1 MTKTQQKYLSFLA
14 AVERVLQQSKNDLP
28 ILNAESDRVLPEL
41 ETMQSTIRQRELLIP
56 VVGAFSAGKS
66 SLLNAIVK
74 ADLLSVAITP
84 ETAMPT
90 ELRYDSRQRLEVVF
104 EDGRTEEFPLAALS
118 NLQARAQEIKLI
130 RLYADLQPLK
140 ALQPLVLVDMP
151 GFNSPLDVHNRAIA
165 RYIGDGA
172 HYLFVVS
179 VEEGSL
185 HTQSLRRIEEVVSLG
200 RTFSVC
206 LNKADL
212 RPPHEVESVRQY
224 IADQLVELGLE
235 SSVCAVSQHDTAAVQ
250 TMLETIQP
258 DTLIYGLFQAPVQQL
273 YQMLDAVLQTSLE
286 ALRRDHEGNEKAIAE
301 LQAAIREIEQQRDS
315 QLSAA
320 RATDL
325 SSAVERVLTG
335 ISNALNLAID
345 DMARAALRGQDELG
359 RVASDE
365 IRASLTQWLKRET
378 DHLSEAV
385 VHQFSKVS
393 ATRLHMDIKISE
405 DWTSALLKGLQAE
418 LLPMLLAALGGGAG
432 KAVGMFARLLS
443 GTAVVGRTLPNPI
456 MKIAALLL
464 PSLLEHLLGQLGEGQ
479 KLEQAKKAIREQ
491 LIPDVLRGLRSEVT
505 DFLTNANDYAV
516 AAVAAA
522 FEQQLQAQR
531 DALAQAQD
539 RTKSANKEGL
549 HAAVLAVRT
558 ELQALAHAHQ
568 LI

>member
-90 ELRYDSRQRLEVVF
+90 ELRYDSRERLEVVF

-212 RPPHEVESVRQY
+212 RPPQEVESVRQY

-235 SSVCAVSQHDTAAVQ
+235 SSVCAVSQHDTVNR
-250 TMLETIQP
+250 P
-258 DTLIYGLFQAPVQQL
+258 
-273 YQMLDAVLQTSLE
+273 
-286 ALRRDHEGNEKAIAE
+286 GN
-301 LQAAIREIEQQRDS
+301 
-315 QLSAA
+315 
-320 RATDL
+320 
-325 SSAVERVLTG
+325 
-335 ISNALNLAID
+335 
-345 DMARAALRGQDELG
+345 
-359 RVASDE
+359 
-365 IRASLTQWLKRET
+365 
-378 DHLSEAV
+378 
-385 VHQFSKVS
+385 
-393 ATRLHMDIKISE
+393 
-405 DWTSALLKGLQAE
+405 
-418 LLPMLLAALGGGAG
+418 GGG
-432 KAVGMFARLLS
+432 
-443 GTAVVGRTLPNPI
+443 
-456 MKIAALLL
+456 
-464 PSLLEHLLGQLGEGQ
+464 QL
-479 KLEQAKKAIREQ
+479 
-491 LIPDVLRGLRSEVT
+491 V
-505 DFLTNANDYAV
+505 
-516 AAVAAA
+516 
-522 FEQQLQAQR
+522 
-531 DALAQAQD
+531 
-539 RTKSANKEGL
+539 
-549 HAAVLAVRT
+549 
-558 ELQALAHAHQ
+558 
-568 LI
+568 

>member
-1 MTKTQQKYLSFLA
+1 M
-14 AVERVLQQSKNDLP
+14 
-28 ILNAESDRVLPEL
+28 
-41 ETMQSTIRQRELLIP
+41 
-56 VVGAFSAGKS
+56 
-66 SLLNAIVK
+66 
-74 ADLLSVAITP
+74 
-84 ETAMPT
+84 
-90 ELRYDSRQRLEVVF
+90 
-104 EDGRTEEFPLAALS
+104 
-118 NLQARAQEIKLI
+118 
-130 RLYADLQPLK
+130 QPLK

-185 HTQSLRRIEEVVSLG
+185 HTQSLRRIDEVVSLG

-212 RPPHEVESVRQY
+212 RPPQEVESVRQY

-250 TMLETIQP
+250 AMLETIQP
-258 DTLIYGLFQAPVQQL
+258 DTLICGLFQAPLQQL
-273 YQMLDAVLQTSLE
+273 YQTLDAVLQTSLE

-325 SSAVERVLTG
+325 SSAVERVLIG
-335 ISNALNLAID
+335 ISNALNLAVD

-365 IRASLTQWLKRET
+365 IRASLTQGLKRET
-378 DHLSEAV
+378 DHLSAEV
-385 VHQFSKVS
+385 VHQFSKAS
-393 ATRLHMDIKISE
+393 ATRLHMDIKVPE
-405 DWTSALLKGLQAE
+405 DWSSALLKGLQAE
-418 LLPMLLAALGGGAG
+418 LLPMLLASLGSGAG

-443 GTAVVGRTLPNPI
+443 GTAVVGRMLPNPI
-456 MKIAALLL
+456 LKIAALLL

-491 LIPDVLRGLRSEVT
+491 LIPDVLRGLRPEVA

-531 DALAQAQD
+531 DALTQAKD
-539 RTKSANKEGL
+539 RMQSANKEGL